1 MSLITTEL
9 DYDVVREPWN
19 RYELDGGPILKIK
32 YILVGLS
39 KRPQEG
45 APDNYAVKGHNVVDV
60 SHVPIGM
67 RGRPADR
74 KYSPQETQSAI
85 TNDDVRYSTLNE
97 EWNEY
102 RAEDGA
108 KIRIKISVISV
119 ALTSLFN
126 MDGAPIYHVGSSVMV
141 NVRPPKR

>member
-1 MSLITTEL
+1 MSSIPTEL

-32 YILVGLS
+32 YVLMGVS
-39 KRPQEG
+39 KQPQEG
-45 APDNYAVKGHNVVDV
+45 APDNYNAKGQNIVFIT
-60 SHVPIGM
+60 HVPIPM
-67 RGRPADR
+67 RGRLADR
-74 KYSPQETQSAI
+74 KYSPQEIQAAI
-85 TNDDVRYSTLNE
+85 TNDDVRFSTLSE

-108 KIRIKISVISV
+108 KIRIKISVVSV

-126 MDGAPIYHVGSSVMV
+126 QDGNPIYHIGSSVMV
-141 NVRPPKR
+141 NVRPPRR